1 MSRAR
6 RMGGI
11 LVLVLVICVSCSLL
25 GNVPEAYWE
34 TSPIW
39 SPDGKYIAF
48 GCYYSRG
55 VYDDVYP
62 QDGYEICVAQADGTE
77 YRRLTANDRKDA
89 QPAWSP
95 DGKQIAFVSSGFEG
109 KVFSDTIM
117 LINPDGSGLVK
128 VVDGQGPP
136 AWSPDGKY
144 IAYSN
149 AGGNVAI
156 VDLDN
161 GKSISLSTSGD
172 GSYDFRPVWSPDGKH
187 IAFESSRDGHDEIY
201 VITIDGTGQTRLT
214 NDLLQ
219 KSRPVWSPDGER
231 IAFLSFHETGTGK
244 GYSAVEVVNP
254 DGSHRQQLTYQD
266 TGIIGWALD
275 GQSIVLI
282 DAGKVF
288 KLNLKDGAEEPL
300 LDVPWDAALNISP
313 DGRLIATVRH
323 DLGAQYTERIW
334 IMNWDKSREFKL
346 TPK

>member
-1 MSRAR
+1 MNRVNAL
-6 RMGGI
+6 GWT
-11 LVLVLVICVSCSLL
+11 LVLVLIMCASCSS
-25 GNVPEAYWE
+25 EAYWE
-34 TSPIW
+34 TSAVW
-39 SPDGKYIAF
+39 SPDGKYLAF
-48 GCYYSRG
+48 GCYYSRV

-62 QDGYEICVAQADGTE
+62 QDGYEICVAQSDGSG

-89 QPAWSP
+89 QSAWSP

-109 KVFSDTIM
+109 RVFSDTIM

-128 VVDGQGPP
+128 VIDGQGPL

-149 AGGNVAI
+149 VGGNIAVI
-156 VDLDN
+156 DLDSI
-161 GKSISLSTSGD
+161 KSISLSTAGD
-172 GSYDFRPVWSPDGKH
+172 RGYDFRPVWSPDGKR
-187 IAFESSRDGHDEIY
+187 IVFESSRDGHAEIY
-201 VITIDGTGQTRLT
+201 VVNADDTGETRLT
-214 NDLLQ
+214 NDPLP
-219 KSRPVWSPDGER
+219 KSNPIWSSSGER

-244 GYSAVEVVNP
+244 GYWAVEVMNS
-254 DGSHRQQLTYQD
+254 DGSNRQQLTHRD
-266 TGIIGWALD
+266 TGIIGWAPD

-282 DAGKVF
+282 DVGKVF
-288 KLNLKDGAEEPL
+288 KLNLKDGAEEPW

-334 IMNWDKSREFKL
+334 IMNWDKSKEFKL